1 MKKSIIIGVSAIA
14 LLCGL
19 SIKAY
24 YGESTQPS
32 GYGFAPAAQPMHGSS
47 YSTPSS
53 STPSYTNTYSYPYT
67 NSYNNSSYA
76 NSYGSSN
83 SYGNSNTYSQPKTQ
97 PQQQPTY
104 SVQQQVKPA
113 ETPVVK
119 LEARKTV
126 DYIST
131 PNSTNSSVKFFYYIP
146 VSLLASQT
154 PYPVITWVPGL
165 DGDGEESVPGEL
177 YDLADKKGYAIL
189 SPTFK
194 FNENDFNQNKSYQYP
209 QAWSGKALVDMLD
222 KAKEHGLNYSKLY
235 MVGFSAGAQF
245 SSRFSFMKPEMV
257 DACALLGSG
266 ARVQPDRKTNVKYFI
281 GIGTQDT
288 EYRQQNAE
296 IFYNAAQKL
305 NIPIVYNKYNIEHD
319 TNEAEF
325 NDVVEF
331 FEKVRNNSL

>member
-1 MKKSIIIGVSAIA
+1 MKKNIIMGVSAIA

-19 SIKAY
+19 SINAY
-24 YGESTQPS
+24 YGESTQSS
-32 GYGFAPAAQPMHGSS
+32 GYGFAPAPQPMHGSS
-47 YSTPSS
+47 YSTPST

-67 NSYNNSSYA
+67 NSYNN
-76 NSYGSSN
+76 NSYSNPYENSN
-83 SYGNSNTYSQPKTQ
+83 SYSYSNTYSQTQ
-97 PQQQPTY
+97 QQPTPQPTY
-104 SVQQQVKPA
+104 SVQEQAKPI
-113 ETPVVK
+113 ENPVVT
-119 LEARKTV
+119 LQARKTV
-126 DYIST
+126 DYIQT
-131 PNSTNSSVKFFYYIP
+131 PNATNSSVKFFYYIP

-209 QAWSGKALVDMLD
+209 QAWAGKALVDMLN

-245 SSRFSFMKPEMV
+245 SSRFSFMKPEMI
-257 DACALLGSG
+257 DACAILGSG
-266 ARVQPDRKTNVKYFI
+266 ARVQPERKTNVKYFI
-281 GIGTQDT
+281 GIGTQDD
-288 EYRQQNAE
+288 EYRLKNAE

-319 TNEAEF
+319 ISEAEM
-325 NDVVEF
+325 NDVVDF